1 MTGGYMGKML
11 FVDLTQARVWEEVL
25 EESTCRNFLGGYG
38 LGARV
43 IFTRQKAGVDPLGQ
57 DAILGVVTG
66 PLTGTPALFGSR
78 YVVVGKSPLTGTWG
92 DANSGGDFGPHLKF
106 SGYDAVFFLGISPSP
121 VYLFIDDGKA
131 QLRDA
136 GELWGKDTGETE
148 SALQARHGGDTHV
161 SCIGPAGEQMSL
173 ISCIINNGGRAAG
186 RSGLGAVM
194 GSKKL
199 KAIAVK
205 GKQTVPVA
213 HEQEIKEARTKYLG
227 QLGGTVTVFRDFGTS
242 GGLSALVEIGDAP
255 VKNWRGSAIDFSNS
269 SAISDRSVIDLQE
282 RKYGCWRCPVSCGG
296 LMKAGTGQYRYP
308 AEVHKPEY
316 ETLAA
321 FGSMCLNDNLESI
334 IQAAEICNRYGLDT
348 ISAGSTIAFAIEC
361 YENGIIDDKDTEGI
375 ELKWGNHQ
383 AIVEMTRKLASR
395 EGFGRVLADGTRMA
409 ASRINRGA
417 QELAVHIRGQEV
429 AMHDPKRY
437 MHFAISYLDST
448 PARHT
453 QGNYATKPVS
463 GLEYP
468 AFDRHSVAGRGGANK
483 MGSDLTHIVNSA
495 GMCLLGMGF
504 MPAAAITDFINLAT
518 GWDLSMDDLLKIG
531 ERIAN
536 IRQAFNAREGVNVN
550 DFKFPGRIIGNPA
563 LEAGP
568 TAGKTV
574 DLETLRK
581 DFLTARG
588 WDIVTGRPG
597 TGKLIELGL
606 DDVAEALSLQGK
618 A

>member
-11 FVDLTQARVWEEVL
+11 FVDLSQARVWEEAL
-25 EESTCRNFLGGYG
+25 DAGICRNFLGGYG

-43 IFTRQKAGVDPLGQ
+43 IFSRQKAGVDPLGK
-57 DAILGVVTG
+57 DALLGVVTG

-106 SGYDAVFFLGISPSP
+106 SGYDAVFFTGISPSP
-121 VYLFIDDGKA
+121 VYLFIDNGKA

-136 GELWGKDTGETE
+136 QDLWGKDTGETE
-148 SALQARHGGDTHV
+148 SALQARHGDDTHV
-161 SCIGPAGEQMSL
+161 ACIGPSGEKINL
-173 ISCIINNGGRAAG
+173 ISCIINNRGRAAG

-194 GSKKL
+194 GSKRL

-205 GKQTVPVA
+205 GNQTVPVA
-213 HEQEIKEARTKYLG
+213 HETELKAARTKYTGELG
-227 QLGGTVTVFRDFGTS
+227 RMLSVYRDFGTS

-255 VKNWRGSAIDFSNS
+255 VKNWKGSVVDFSTA

-296 LMKAGTGQYRYP
+296 LMKAGTDQYRYP

-334 IQAAEICNRYGLDT
+334 IQAAEICNSFGLDT

-361 YENGIIDDKDTEGI
+361 YENGIITNKDTEGI
-375 ELKWGNHQ
+375 ELKWGNHK
-383 AIVEMTRKLASR
+383 AIVEMTLKLAKR
-395 EGFGRVLADGTRMA
+395 EGFGRVLADGARMA
-409 ASRINRGA
+409 ASRISKGA
-417 QELAVHIRGQEV
+417 EELAVHIQGQEV
-429 AMHDPKRY
+429 AMHDPRRY

-453 QGNYATKPVS
+453 QGSYATKPVS

-468 AFDRHSVAGRGGANK
+468 AFDRRSTAGRGGANK
-483 MGSDLTHIVNSA
+483 MGSDFTHVVNSA
-495 GMCLLGMGF
+495 GMCILGMGF
-504 MPAAAITDFINLAT
+504 MPASALTDFINLTT
-518 GWDLSMDDLLKIG
+518 GWDLSMDDLLKLG

-536 IRQAFNAREGVNVN
+536 MRQAFNAREGVNIN
-550 DFKFPGRIIGNPA
+550 DYKFPGRIIGNPA

-574 DLETLRK
+574 DLETLRI

-588 WDIVTGRPG
+588 WHID
-597 TGKLIELGL
+597 TGKPSKEKLLELGL
-606 DDVAEALSLQGK
+606 NDVAEALSFEEK
-618 A
+618 

>member
-11 FVDLTQARVWEEVL
+11 FVDLSQARIWEEGL
-25 EESTCRNFLGGYG
+25 DDGICRNFLGGYG
-38 LGARV
+38 MGARI

-57 DAILGVVTG
+57 DAMLGFVTG

-106 SGYDAVFFLGISPSP
+106 SGYDAVFFKGISPSP
-121 VYLFIDDGKA
+121 VYLLIDDGKA

-136 GELWGKDTGETE
+136 QDLWGKDTGETE
-148 SALQARHGGDTHV
+148 SALQAIHGDATHI

-173 ISCIINNGGRAAG
+173 ISCIINNRGRAAG

-199 KAIAVK
+199 KAIAVR
-205 GKQTVPVA
+205 GNQNVPVA
-213 HEQEIKEARTKYLG
+213 RESELKEARTKYLG
-227 QLGGTVTVFRDFGTS
+227 QLGGTVAVFRDFGTS
-242 GGLSALVEIGDAP
+242 GGLSALVEIGDTP
-255 VKNWRGSAIDFSNS
+255 VKNWKGSVVDFSNA
-269 SAISDRSVIDLQE
+269 SAISDQSVINFQE

-296 LMKAGTGQYRYP
+296 LMKAGTGMYHYP

-334 IQAAEICNRYGLDT
+334 IQAAEICNSFGLDT

-361 YENGIIDDKDTEGI
+361 YENGIISNKDTEGI
-375 ELKWGNHQ
+375 ELRWGNHK
-383 AIVEMTRKLASR
+383 AIVDMTHKLAKR
-395 EGFGRVLADGTRMA
+395 EGFGRVLADGVKMA

-417 QELAVHIRGQEV
+417 EEMAIHIHGQEV
-429 AMHDPKRY
+429 AMHDPRRY

-468 AFDRHSVAGRGGANK
+468 VFDRHATAGRGEANK
-483 MGSDLTHIVNSA
+483 AGSDLTHAVNSA

-504 MPAAAITDFINLAT
+504 MPASAITDFINFAT
-518 GWDLSMDDLLKIG
+518 GWDLSMQDLLKLG
-531 ERIAN
+531 ERVAN
-536 IRQAFNAREGVNVN
+536 MRQAFNAREGVNIT

-574 DLETLRK
+574 DLDTLRK

-588 WDIVTGRPG
+588 WHIETGRPS
-597 TGKLIELGL
+597 TEKLLELGL
-606 DDVAEALSLQGK
+606 DDVAEALSHSG
-618 A
+618 